1 MPRIRPGRRVLG
13 ALALAILA
21 LVAAGHIA
29 GARAASPEVEI
40 SPQVLRE
47 FPQIADDVVELY
59 VEVPWTGE
67 DPRETAI
74 LLELPERGWTH
85 IEFVESVRYEDRI
98 AALFELDLLG
108 RLVTGIE
115 FHYQWRFTDAD
126 GTNHLTPWRRV
137 LTIDPSRPW
146 RVESDRDIRVFWY
159 DAESEFGARALADSL
174 TAFDLVEESLGL
186 DFQRQLKVVIYP
198 TFDEL
203 YDALG
208 IVNESRIKGVWRA
221 GYELIMLQS
230 DPEDET
236 LAGVLTHEFAHAVL
250 DQNLRNPWR
259 DLPTWV
265 HEGVATWIQAK
276 ADDDLPYER
285 LLAAA
290 HRDGR
295 LRSLR
300 GLQGYLPIDREG
312 ASLVYAQSYSMVK
325 YLVNLYGIEDLR
337 SMLQALSEGNTE
349 DEALMAAYGIDAFTL
364 ENQWREFLEDDLAA
378 AEDENRLAGAP
389 VQTASPSDDPDPQL
403 PLEDVAADA
412 EITPADTLIGSPEL
426 PPADAGTRAFIAITG
441 LTVIALFGLIG
452 YLAYRRSSSRP
463 ALAVATTADP
473 PPFALGLPAPAAGDL
488 RRQAP
493 SAKPHSLPASELARS
508 GRARTGGFGFNR
520 YQQLTRVR
528 PDRFAGKR
536 RPHLRRFRGGRS

>member
-1 MPRIRPGRRVLG
+1 MPRIRSGRRVLG
-13 ALALAILA
+13 ALLLATLVLA
-21 LVAAGHIA
+21 AAGHLT

-40 SPQVLRE
+40 NPLVVRE
-47 FPQIADDVVELY
+47 FPQIADNVVEIY
-59 VEVPWTGE
+59 AEVPWTGE

-85 IEFVESVRYEDRI
+85 IEFVESVRYGDRV

-115 FHYQWRFTDAD
+115 FQYQWRFTDSD

-146 RVESDRDIRVFWY
+146 RVESEPDIRVFWY
-159 DAESEFGARALADSL
+159 DAEPAFGSRALADSMI
-174 TAFDLVEESLGL
+174 AIELVEESLGL

-203 YDALG
+203 YEALG
-208 IVNESRIKGVWRA
+208 IAGESRIKGVWRA

-230 DPEDET
+230 DPGDET

-265 HEGVATWIQAK
+265 HEGVATWVQAK
-276 ADDDLPYER
+276 ADDNLPYDR

-290 HRDGR
+290 HREGR

-312 ASLVYAQSYSMVK
+312 ASLIYAQSYSMVK
-325 YLVNLYGIEDLR
+325 YLVDLYGIQDLR
-337 SMLQALSEGNTE
+337 TMLEALSAGNTE
-349 DEALMAAYGIDAFTL
+349 DEALLAAYGIDAFSL
-364 ENQWREFLEDDLAA
+364 ESQWRQFLEADLASGS
-378 AEDENRLAGAP
+378 EENRLAGAP
-389 VQTASPSDDPDPQL
+389 VAPTGPGDEPDPQL
-403 PLEDVAADA
+403 ALEDVTEDA
-412 EITPADTLIGSPEL
+412 GITPADTLIGSPEL

-441 LTVIALFGLIG
+441 LTVIALFGLTG
-452 YLAYRRSSSRP
+452 YLAYRRSASRP
-463 ALAVATTADP
+463 ALVAAAAAEP
-473 PPFALGLPAPAAGDL
+473 PPFALGLPGAEAGRGRPKTPPTRPHAAP
-488 RRQAP
+488 P
-493 SAKPHSLPASELARS
+493 SELARL

-520 YQQLTRVR
+520 FEQLTKVR
-528 PDRFAGKR
+528 PERFAGKR

>member
-1 MPRIRPGRRVLG
+1 MPRIRSGRC
-13 ALALAILA
+13 ALCALLLATLA
-21 LVAAGHIA
+21 LVAAGYSA

-40 SPQVLRE
+40 SPLVVRE
-47 FPQIADDVVELY
+47 FPHVADNVVEIY
-59 VEVPWTGE
+59 AEVPWTGE

-85 IEFVESVRYEDRI
+85 IEFVESVRYGDRV

-108 RLVTGIE
+108 RLVTGVE
-115 FHYQWRFTDAD
+115 FHYQWRFTDTE
-126 GTNHLTPWRRV
+126 GTNHFTPWRRV
-137 LTIDPSRPW
+137 LTIDPNRPW
-146 RVESDRDIRVFWY
+146 RVESEPDIRVFWY
-159 DAESEFGARALADSL
+159 DPEPEFGPRALADSVS
-174 TAFDLVEESLGL
+174 AIELVEDTLGL
-186 DFQRQLKVVIYP
+186 DFKRQLKVVIYP

-203 YDALG
+203 YEALG
-208 IVNESRIKGVWRA
+208 IVNESRVKGVWRA

-230 DPEDET
+230 DPDDET

-265 HEGVATWIQAK
+265 HEGVATWVQAK
-276 ADDDLPYER
+276 ADDDLPFDR

-290 HRDGR
+290 HREGR

-325 YLVNLYGIEDLR
+325 YLVNRYGIEDLR
-337 SMLQALSEGNTE
+337 SMLQALSEGSTE
-349 DEALMAAYGIDAFTL
+349 DEALMAAYGFDVLTL
-364 ENQWREFLEDDLAA
+364 ESRWRQYLDSDLAA
-378 AEDENRLAGAP
+378 AAEANRLAGAP
-389 VQTASPSDDPDPQL
+389 VRPANPGAGPDPQL
-403 PLEDVAADA
+403 PLEDVSGEDA
-412 EITPADTLIGSPEL
+412 ITPADTLIGSPEL

-452 YLAYRRSSSRP
+452 YLAYRRSAVRP
-463 ALAVATTADP
+463 ANATAAAVEP
-473 PPFALGLPAPAAGDL
+473 PPFALGRPASAAGGEPRRTPPAERPAP
-488 RRQAP
+488 P
-493 SAKPHSLPASELARS
+493 SSELARS

-520 YQQLTRVR
+520 FEQLSGVR
-528 PDRFAGKR
+528 PERFAGKR
-536 RPHLRRFRGGRS
+536 RPHLRRYRGGRS

>member
-1 MPRIRPGRRVLG
+1 MPRISSGRRVLS
-13 ALALAILA
+13 ALILAVMA

-29 GARAASPEVEI
+29 GARAASPEVVI
-40 SPQVLRE
+40 DPVVVRE
-47 FPQIADDVVELY
+47 FPQIAENVVEIY
-59 VEVPWTGE
+59 TEVPWTGE
-67 DPRETAI
+67 DPLETAI

-85 IEFVESVRYEDRI
+85 IEFVESVRYGDRV

-115 FHYQWRFTDAD
+115 FHYQWRFTDSE
-126 GTNHLTPWRRV
+126 GTDHLTPWRRV

-146 RVESDRDIRVFWY
+146 RVESEPDIRVFWY
-159 DAESEFGARALADSL
+159 DAEPGFGTRALADSM
-174 TAFDLVEESLGL
+174 TAIELVEESLGL

-203 YDALG
+203 YEALG

-230 DPEDET
+230 DPDDAT

-265 HEGVATWIQAK
+265 HEGVATWVQAK
-276 ADDDLPYER
+276 ADDDLPFDR

-290 HRDGR
+290 HREGR

-337 SMLQALSEGNTE
+337 SMLSALSQGSSE

-364 ENQWREFLEDDLAA
+364 ESQWRQFLDDDLAA
-378 AEDENRLAGAP
+378 AADQNRLAGAP
-389 VQTASPSDDPDPQL
+389 VRPASPVGGSDPQL
-403 PLEDVAADA
+403 PLEDVSEDAD
-412 EITPADTLIGSPEL
+412 ITPADTLIGSPEL

-463 ALAVATTADP
+463 AAVVLPAAEP
-473 PPFALGLPAPAAGDL
+473 PPFALGRPAADPGNTQRPTPPANPPDL
-488 RRQAP
+488 P
-493 SAKPHSLPASELARS
+493 SSQRARS

-520 YQQLTRVR
+520 FEQLTKVR
-528 PDRFAGKR
+528 PERFAGKR

>member
-1 MPRIRPGRRVLG
+1 MPRISAGRRVLG
-13 ALALAILA
+13 ALILA
-21 LVAAGHIA
+21 ALTLVAAGHIA
-29 GARAASPEVEI
+29 GTRAASPEVEI
-40 SPQVLRE
+40 DPVVVRE
-47 FPQIADDVVELY
+47 FPQIADNVVEIY
-59 VEVPWTGE
+59 TEVPWTGE
-67 DPRETAI
+67 DPLETAI

-85 IEFVESVRYEDRI
+85 IEFVESVRYGDRV

-115 FHYQWRFTDAD
+115 FHYQWRFTDSE
-126 GTNHLTPWRRV
+126 GTDHLTPWRRV
-137 LTIDPSRPW
+137 LTIDPGRPW
-146 RVESDRDIRVFWY
+146 RVESEPDIRVFWY
-159 DAESEFGARALADSL
+159 DAEPGFGTQALADSMN
-174 TAFDLVEESLGL
+174 AIELVEDSLGL

-203 YDALG
+203 YEALG

-265 HEGVATWIQAK
+265 HEGVATWVQAK
-276 ADDDLPYER
+276 ADDDLPFER

-290 HRDGR
+290 HREGR

-337 SMLQALSEGNTE
+337 SMLAALSQGSTE

-364 ENQWREFLEDDLAA
+364 ESQWREFLEDDLAA
-378 AEDENRLAGAP
+378 AADQNHLAGAP
-389 VQTASPSDDPDPQL
+389 VRPASPVGGADPQL
-403 PLEDVAADA
+403 PLEDVSEDTG
-412 EITPADTLIGSPEL
+412 ITPADTLIGSPEL

-441 LTVIALFGLIG
+441 LTVLALFGLIG
-452 YLAYRRSSSRP
+452 YLAYRRSALRP
-463 ALAVATTADP
+463 AEVVEPDAKP
-473 PPFALGLPAPAAGDL
+473 PPFALGRPAAAAGNG
-488 RRQAP
+488 RRKTP
-493 SAKPHSLPASELARS
+493 PAKPPDLPPSQLARS
-508 GRARTGGFGFNR
+508 GKARTGGFGFNR
-520 YQQLTRVR
+520 FEQLTKVR
-528 PDRFAGKR
+528 PERFAGKR
-536 RPHLRRFRGGRS
+536 RPHLRRYRGGRS

>member
-1 MPRIRPGRRVLG
+1 MPRSRPCRRVLG
-13 ALALAILA
+13 ALVLATLA
-21 LVAAGHIA
+21 LVAAGNIV
-29 GARAASPEVEI
+29 GTRAASPEVEI
-40 SPQVLRE
+40 SPLVVRE
-47 FPQIADDVVELY
+47 FPQIADNVVELY
-59 VEVPWTGE
+59 AEVPWTGE
-67 DPRETAI
+67 DPSATAI

-85 IEFVESVRYEDRI
+85 IEFVESVRYGDRI

-115 FHYQWRFTDAD
+115 FHYQWRFTDSE

-146 RVESDRDIRVFWY
+146 RVESEPAIRVFWY
-159 DAESEFGARALADSL
+159 DAEPEFGSRALADSVS
-174 TAFDLVEESLGL
+174 AIELVEESLGL

-203 YDALG
+203 YEALG

-230 DPEDET
+230 DPADAT

-290 HRDGR
+290 HREDR

-300 GLQGYLPIDREG
+300 GLQGYLPIDRAG

-325 YLVNLYGIEDLR
+325 YLVDLYGVEDLR
-337 SMLQALSEGNTE
+337 SMLQALSDGNTE
-349 DEALMAAYGIDAFTL
+349 DEALLAAYGIDANTL
-364 ENQWREFLEDDLAA
+364 EFQWRAFLDDEFAA
-378 AEDENRLAGAP
+378 AGDGNRLAGAP
-389 VQTASPSDDPDPQL
+389 VQPASPGDGSDPQS
-403 PLEDVAADA
+403 PLEDVSEDPG
-412 EITPADTLIGSPEL
+412 ITPADTLIGSPEL

-452 YLAYRRSSSRP
+452 YLAYRRSLARP
-463 ALAVATTADP
+463 AVAVATSAEP
-473 PPFALGLPAPAAGDL
+473 PPFALGLPAAVATGGREMASPG
-488 RRQAP
+488 RPQA
-493 SAKPHSLPASELARS
+493 LPPSELARS

-520 YQQLTRVR
+520 FEQLTKVR
-528 PDRFAGKR
+528 PERFAGKR
-536 RPHLRRFRGGRS
+536 RPYLRRFRGGRS